1 MTRNEFRQLN
11 KNGKV
16 HVKSHFMGNS
26 LPSSTD
32 PTQDIPVVS
41 MVNSILT
48 GKPIHVR
55 ENPMAFGAIPTT
67 ADMTAIDKRN
77 NDTFDVYAE
86 MKRTGKKISK
96 VTKFAP
102 IKENED

>member
-11 KNGKV
+11 AHGKV
-16 HVKSHFMGNS
+16 HVKSHFMENS

-55 ENPMAFGAIPTT
+55 ENPMTFGAIPTT

-102 IKENED
+102 KEDEN